1 MTRHLLEIDDLSKG
15 ELLEVLER
23 CSETHP
29 PKVLAGRGAALLFE
43 KPSNRT
49 RHSTEMAVVHLGG
62 HPIYVRPE
70 EVGLDVRETAEDVAR
85 TLGCYH
91 AVIAARVF
99 EHHKLERMA
108 GAGGV
113 PVVNLLS
120 DQSHPLQA
128 IADLLTIRAEFGAFA
143 GRTLAWVGDYS
154 NVARSLGL
162 AASMVGIGL
171 RFAAPDGYGPPP
183 QELARFRELGAP
195 QAVSTDDP
203 KTAVDGVDVVSTDAW
218 YAMGQ
223 EEEAVAR
230 RAAFADY
237 TVDGAL
243 LAAAAPGVIL
253 LHCLPA
259 HRGEEVSDEALEGPH
274 SRVWPQARNRLAA
287 ARGAIEWLVTHSEPT
302 GATEAMEGSP

>member
-1 MTRHLLEIDDLSKG
+1 MTRHLLEVDDLSPA
-15 ELLEVLER
+15 ELAEVLER
-23 CSETHP
+23 CSEHHP
-29 PKVLAGRGAALLFE
+29 ARVLAGRGAALLFE

-49 RHSTEMAVVHLGG
+49 RHSTEMAVVELGG

-85 TLGCYH
+85 TLSCYH

-99 EHHKLERMA
+99 EHAKLERMA
-108 GAGGV
+108 AAGSV

-120 DQSHPLQA
+120 DEGHPLQA

-143 GRTLAWVGDYS
+143 GRTVAWVGDYS

-162 AASMVGIGL
+162 ASAMVGMGL
-171 RFAAPDGYGPPP
+171 RFAAPRGYGPPA
-183 QELARFRELGAP
+183 EDLARFSELGAP
-195 QAVSTDDP
+195 EVVATDEPKVAV
-203 KTAVDGVDVVSTDAW
+203 AGADVVVTDAW

-230 RAAFADY
+230 RAAFAGY
-237 TVDGAL
+237 TVDAPL
-243 LAAAAPGVIL
+243 LAAAAPTAIL

-259 HRGEEVSDEALEGPH
+259 HRGEEVSSEALDGPH
-274 SRVWPQARNRLAA
+274 SRVWPQAANRLAA
-287 ARGAIEWLVTHSEPT
+287 ARGAIEWLVTRSAPS
-302 GATEAMEGSP
+302 GATEVVEGSP